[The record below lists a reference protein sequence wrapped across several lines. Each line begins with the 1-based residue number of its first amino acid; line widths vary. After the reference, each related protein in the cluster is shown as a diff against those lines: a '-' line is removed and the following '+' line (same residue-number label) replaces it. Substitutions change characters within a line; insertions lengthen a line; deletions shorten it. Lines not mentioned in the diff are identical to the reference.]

1 MKSLI
6 LSTATK
12 LIAGLVL
19 VFSVFMT
26 LRGHN
31 EPGGGFVGGLIA
43 VIAFA
48 LYAMSQGVAEAR
60 RVLRVDPGIIAAAG
74 LGLSLTSGL
83 VALVLGQP
91 FMTGQW
97 VFLGGDGHSHGIPFS
112 TVIAFDFG
120 VYLVVVGAMLAV
132 LLAFK
137 EEL

>member
-6 LSTATK
+6 FSAATR
-12 LIAGLVL
+12 LIAGLLL

-31 EPGGGFVGGLIA
+31 DPGGGFVGGLIA

-60 RVLRVDPGIIAAAG
+60 RVLRVDPGTIAAIG
-74 LGLSLTSGL
+74 LGLAVTAGIIGL
-83 VALVLGQP
+83 LAGDP
-91 FMTGQW
+91 FLTGQW
-97 VFLGGDGHSHGIPFS
+97 LFIGGGEHDHGIPLS
-112 TVIAFDFG
+112 TILMFDIG
-120 VYLVVVGAMLAV
+120 VYLVVVGAVLAV
-132 LLAFK
+132 LLALK